1 MIHVGYAPQNESVNL
16 DSVSGFFVR
25 FTYQGD
31 SWSDYAATVIVVA
44 DSEADAIKIARKYI
58 PDNYE
63 NAGHFEIDRYQNNN
77 LGGKPGTVPDI
88 KTYLKKYPYS
98 NLSILNSKGFIRR

>member
-44 DSEADAIKIARKYI
+44 DSESDAIKIARKYI
-58 PDNYE
+58 PDKYE
-63 NAGHFEIDRYQNNN
+63 NAMHFEIDRTQNNN
-77 LGGKPGTVPDI
+77 LGGKSGTVPCI
-88 KTYLKKYPYS
+88 KTYLKKYPHS